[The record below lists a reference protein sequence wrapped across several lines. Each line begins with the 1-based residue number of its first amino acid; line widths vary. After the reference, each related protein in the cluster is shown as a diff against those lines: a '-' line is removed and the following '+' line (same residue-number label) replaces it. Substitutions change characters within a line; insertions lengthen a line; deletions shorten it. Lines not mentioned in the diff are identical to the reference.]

1 MTFTFAEP
9 KEWWLDIPPPQQE
22 EAWQKSQV
30 HATPSSRWN
39 AYVNQICL
47 DAVLERIRA
56 EHTQQASAWLD
67 AAKMSSVWEFVN
79 GSAITVGNKRLVLIP
94 TQTIDDGELEVPQ
107 EWVDIPSWVGDY
119 YLVVQ
124 LRPEA
129 DYLRIWGYATHAE
142 LKSEG
147 SYEAGDRAYYING
160 EDLSDDMNS
169 LWVKCQFYPEAE
181 TIASVERLPELP
193 ATQAENLIQ
202 RLSNSSVTFPRLAV
216 PFTLWGGLLENTE
229 WRHNLYQRRLG
240 AVSPVIVRIGEWLQ
254 GRFESVWQ
262 GVEEIISP
270 QQTANAWR
278 TRSSLTNQSQSPV
291 FDVSRVKVL
300 DFGSQLGSEQVAL
313 LIGVSTINDTE
324 VTIGLQIRP
333 TGNAI
338 YLPNEVQVRLLNE
351 NGNEVGQA
359 SASVTQTI
367 ELQFGGQQGE
377 RFSIE
382 VTCGNKSIVEN
393 FVI

>member
-1 MTFTFAEP
+1 MTFIFAEP

-22 EAWQKSQV
+22 EAWRKSQV

-67 AAKMSSVWEFVN
+67 AAQISSVWEFVN
-79 GSAITVGNKRLVLIP
+79 GSAITVGTKRLVLIP
-94 TQTIDDGELEVPQ
+94 TETIDDGELEVPQ

-124 LRPEA
+124 LRPEG

-147 SYEAGDRAYYING
+147 NYEAGDRAYYING

-181 TIASVERLPELP
+181 TRASVERLPALP
-193 ATQAENLIQ
+193 ATQAENLIE
-202 RLSNSSVTFPRLAV
+202 RLSNSSVTFPRLAM

-240 AVSPVIVRIGEWLQ
+240 AVSPVIVRLGEWFQ
-254 GRFESVWQ
+254 SRFESVWQ
-262 GVEEIISP
+262 AVEEVISP
-270 QQTANAWR
+270 QRAVNAWR
-278 TRSSLTNQSQSPV
+278 SQNHV
-291 FDVSRVKVL
+291 FDINRVKIL

-324 VTIGLQIRP
+324 VTIGLQICP
-333 TGNAI
+333 TGNAV
-338 YLPNEVQVRLLNE
+338 YLPNEVRVRLLDE
-351 NGNEVGQA
+351 NGNEEGQA
-359 SASVTQTI
+359 SATI
-367 ELQFGGQQGE
+367 TETIQLQFGGQQGE
-377 RFSIE
+377 KFSIE
-382 VTCGNKSIVEN
+382 ITCSNKSITES